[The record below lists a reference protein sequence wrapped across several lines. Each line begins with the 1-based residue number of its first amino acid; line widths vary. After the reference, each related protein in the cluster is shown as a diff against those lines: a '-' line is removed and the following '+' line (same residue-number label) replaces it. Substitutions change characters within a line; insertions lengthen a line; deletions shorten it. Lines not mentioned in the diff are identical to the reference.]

1 MAVRVKIHR
10 LLTEAAASLA
20 AAVCLDGKVLDR
32 QLASL
37 FTSHRRWGSRDRAF
51 VAGTVFEVVRWRR
64 ALAFVADRDEP
75 ASWCAA
81 QWHRMGLEI
90 PTWWKHSG
98 CDAVEMD
105 SREAML
111 PSQSRAIRESVPD
124 WLDTLGACE
133 LGAAWDRELSA
144 LNRRPRVMLR
154 ANTLMNSRDEA
165 LDWLRQQGVDADALP
180 DLPDG
185 LVLAE
190 GSLLPAG
197 LKQHGRVEIQDA
209 GSQQVVPL
217 LGALPGETVVDACAG
232 AGGKSLQ
239 LAACMRNE
247 GIIHALDIDP
257 RRLEVL
263 KPRAAAAG
271 VRIVRTRQAGRK
283 AWRELAGAAD
293 RLLIDAPCSG
303 LGTLKRQPDLKWRLT
318 PERLDALRAV
328 QRSLL
333 QGTCGVLKPGGT
345 LVYATCSILPSEN
358 RVVVDEWLNES
369 GFQIVQSSTVS
380 PAVSGFDGFSAIVLR
395 RNTGG

>member
-1 MAVRVKIHR
+1 
-10 LLTEAAASLA
+10 
-20 AAVCLDGKVLDR
+20 
-32 QLASL
+32 
-37 FTSHRRWGSRDRAF
+37 
-51 VAGTVFEVVRWRR
+51 
-64 ALAFVADRDEP
+64 
-75 ASWCAA
+75 
-81 QWHRMGLEI
+81 
-90 PTWWKHSG
+90 
-98 CDAVEMD
+98 
-105 SREAML
+105 
-111 PSQSRAIRESVPD
+111 
-124 WLDTLGACE
+124 
-133 LGAAWDRELSA
+133 
-144 LNRRPRVMLR
+144 MLR